1 MTEEKGRGESS
12 DPPSGPPQDPLM
24 QPPRGPTWG
33 GGTTREQGPETRIT
47 MTPRGLRDIRPIRGT
62 GGHVDLSVQHPSS
75 TGGGRLHQHQR
86 QRPLRLLRVLRLEC
100 WMCWMDWLDVLSWRL
115 QLQLLAASR
124 SSALRKL
131 EYSGVS
137 AAAGAQQSGSVCTEK
152 INISGG

>member
-1 MTEEKGRGESS
+1 MWTSQSS
-12 DPPSGPPQDPLM
+12 IPAAPVEADFTSTNVNV
-24 QPPRGPTWG
+24 PTSVFDV
-33 GGTTREQGPETRIT
+33 
-47 MTPRGLRDIRPIRGT
+47 DI
-62 GGHVDLSVQHPSS
+62 SC
-75 TGGGRLHQHQR
+75 
-86 QRPLRLLRVLRLEC
+86 VLRLEC